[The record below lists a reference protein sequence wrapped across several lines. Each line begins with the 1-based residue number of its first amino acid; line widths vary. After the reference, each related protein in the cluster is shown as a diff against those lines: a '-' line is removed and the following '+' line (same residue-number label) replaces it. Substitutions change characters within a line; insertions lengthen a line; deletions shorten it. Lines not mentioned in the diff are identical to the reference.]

1 MTIISHLPPATFQ
14 DEIDFFSFFRVLW
27 RRRKLI
33 ASAALFTSVLGV
45 IFAFAVTPIYEVG
58 TVLRPATLK
67 ALDALNRSQ
76 VYSLPADEA
85 LARVGAALDSYEAR
99 FNYFRARPELVKAY
113 SSPDQSTEQAFF
125 KFNEALKLVQ
135 PDPKKTNLLSAF
147 IGLKMQ
153 YKEGLEGDCI
163 LNEFVRYTIERER
176 TKLSEDLKG
185 IISNRLE
192 ELDTK
197 LAIAMSAYES
207 EKQSK
212 IARMSENDAIKRAQ
226 LEDELKALRVQ
237 LKMRREARLAQLDEA
252 ISIARSLGLKKP
264 ATPSSMAEEVAGT
277 TNIIRTEV
285 NNQQAPLYFMGADV
299 LEAERYAL
307 RKRKSDDFTEPRISQ
322 IRKELLMLASNREV
336 EMLKARQNEIVFL
349 NGIAALKA
357 EQARLKNIQTD
368 MRKLQLVSIDE
379 YAVQPTKP
387 LKPRKVLIVALA
399 LMAGLVLGALIAL
412 LREMFKTRLRHLRRL
427 EMDGGSQRVSL
438 PDPTIG

>member
-237 LKMRREARLAQLDEA
+237 LKMRREARLAQLDE
-252 ISIARSLGLKKP
+252 
-264 ATPSSMAEEVAGT
+264 
-277 TNIIRTEV
+277 
-285 NNQQAPLYFMGADV
+285 D
-299 LEAERYAL
+299 
-307 RKRKSDDFTEPRISQ
+307 RKS
-322 IRKELLMLASNREV
+322 V
-336 EMLKARQNEIVFL
+336 V
-349 NGIAALKA
+349 
-357 EQARLKNIQTD
+357 
-368 MRKLQLVSIDE
+368 
-379 YAVQPTKP
+379 
-387 LKPRKVLIVALA
+387 
-399 LMAGLVLGALIAL
+399 
-412 LREMFKTRLRHLRRL
+412 
-427 EMDGGSQRVSL
+427 
-438 PDPTIG
+438 